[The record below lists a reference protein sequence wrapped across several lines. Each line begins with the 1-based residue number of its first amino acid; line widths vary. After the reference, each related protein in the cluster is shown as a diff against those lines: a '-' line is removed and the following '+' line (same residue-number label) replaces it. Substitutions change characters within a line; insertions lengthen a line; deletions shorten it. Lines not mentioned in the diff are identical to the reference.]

1 MTDGA
6 FVRENGRPAV
16 RFERRLPHPVER
28 VWSAVSEPAE
38 LERWFPAVVP
48 WTPAVGETFEAAG
61 QRGEITAVEPPRLL
75 AWDFGEERYRFDLAT
90 EGEGTRLVFTHVL
103 AERAPAAQ
111 HAAGWETYLGRL
123 DAHLAGGHLGELEA
137 HAHIGELHERYA
149 VAFGA
154 DPAPGRAMIASMG
167 FRGLALE
174 GEGTVRLA
182 RRYAHPPERL
192 WRAIADPEERAAWFP
207 PDAPLEVVESDPP
220 RRLVGTWFG
229 ETLTFEIRPV
239 EDGCALV
246 VTHAVPAPDTAARAA
261 AGWDRC
267 FARVDALLAG
277 VAMSEAES
285 LADWPAVH
293 ERYAEAFGNDP
304 EIGRQAYAAHPR
316 T

>member
-1 MTDGA
+1 MIDGV
-6 FVRENGRPAV
+6 FVREDGRPAL

-28 VWSAVSEPAE
+28 VWRAVSEPAE

-48 WTPAVGETFEAAG
+48 WTPAAGETFEAAG
-61 QRGEITAVEPPRLL
+61 RHGEITVVEPPRLL
-75 AWDFGEERYRFDLAT
+75 AWDFGQERYRFELTA

-103 AERAPAAQ
+103 ADPAPAAQ

-123 DAHLAGGHLGELEA
+123 DAHLAGGHLGEVEA

-149 VAFGA
+149 AAFGA

-167 FRGLALE
+167 FRGLTLE
-174 GEGTVRLA
+174 DDGSIRLA

-192 WRAIADPEERAAWFP
+192 WRAIADPQERAAWFP

-229 ETLTFEIRPV
+229 DTLTFDIRPA

-246 VTHAVPAPDTAARAA
+246 FTHAVSEPGTEARTA

-267 FARVDALLAG
+267 FARVDALLAESE
-277 VAMSEAES
+277 MSEAAS

-293 ERYAEAFGNDP
+293 ERYAAAFGNDP
-304 EIGRQAYAAHPR
+304 EIGRQAFAAHPR